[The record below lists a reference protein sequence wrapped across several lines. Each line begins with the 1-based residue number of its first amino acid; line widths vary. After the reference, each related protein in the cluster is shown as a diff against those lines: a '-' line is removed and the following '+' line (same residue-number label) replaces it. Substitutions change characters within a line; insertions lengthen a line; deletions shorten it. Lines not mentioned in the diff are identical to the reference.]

1 MVTIKRKV
9 TIKTKTA
16 QEETPVAVENSNVT
30 LRRKQPVVASEPVP
44 KPISPNQTPAKHA
57 NTGKI
62 WGGIAI
68 TAAIFVG
75 VYFLGFNRNDNT
87 GDNHVSTPTEQTTPI
102 GETTQLGANEQIE
115 TSDTA
120 TRREGTA
127 ADNNSETTTSSK
139 ANENPVSTQSQV
151 TQQKQDVTS
160 IASVAT
166 IPMSDNVEENA
177 RRVIRGDFGNGQERK
192 DKLGSAY
199 AEIQSKVNEMYR
211 QGLVD

>member
-16 QEETPVAVENSNVT
+16 QEETPVAVENLNVT
-30 LRRKQPVVASEPVP
+30 LRRKQPAVASQPEP
-44 KPISPNQTPAKHA
+44 KPVSSSQTPTKQS

-68 TAAIFVG
+68 TAAILTG
-75 VYFLGFNRNDNT
+75 VYLLGFNRSDNA
-87 GDNHVSTPTEQTTPI
+87 GDNHGTTPTEQTTPI
-102 GETTQLGANEQIE
+102 GETSQLGAVEQTY

-120 TRREGTA
+120 ANSEETA
-127 ADNNSETTTSSK
+127 ADNNSETTASSE

-151 TQQKQDVTS
+151 TQQKQGATS
-160 IASVAT
+160 IANVAT
-166 IPMSDNVEENA
+166 VPISGNVEENA

>member
-68 TAAIFVG
+68 TAAILVG

-127 ADNNSETTTSSK
+127 ADNNSETTASSK
-139 ANENPVSTQSQV
+139 DNENPVSTQSQV

-199 AEIQSKVNEMYR
+199 AEIQSKVNELYR

>member
-68 TAAIFVG
+68 TAAILVG

-211 QGLVD
+211 QGLGA

>member
-68 TAAIFVG
+68 TAAILVG

-127 ADNNSETTTSSK
+127 ADNNSETTASSK

-177 RRVIRGDFGNGQERK
+177 RHVIRGDFGNGQERK

>member
-16 QEETPVAVENSNVT
+16 QVETPVAVENSNVT

-68 TAAIFVG
+68 TAAILVG

-127 ADNNSETTTSSK
+127 ADNNSETTASSK

>member
-68 TAAIFVG
+68 TAAILVG
-75 VYFLGFNRNDNT
+75 VYFLDFNRNDNT

>member
-30 LRRKQPVVASEPVP
+30 LRREQPTVATEPEP
-44 KPISPNQTPAKHA
+44 KPVSPSLRPAKHT
-57 NTGKI
+57 NTGRI

-68 TAAIFVG
+68 TAAILIG

-87 GDNHVSTPTEQTTPI
+87 GDNLDTTPAEQTTPI
-102 GETTQLGANEQIE
+102 GETVQSRAVEQTN

-120 TRREGTA
+120 TRREETA

-151 TQQKQDVTS
+151 TQQKQDASS

-166 IPMSDNVEENA
+166 VPISGNVEENA

>member
-30 LRRKQPVVASEPVP
+30 LRRKQPAVASEPEP

-68 TAAIFVG
+68 TAAILVG

-120 TRREGTA
+120 TRREGKA
-127 ADNNSETTTSSK
+127 ADNNSETTASSK

>member
-1 MVTIKRKV
+1 M
-9 TIKTKTA
+9 
-16 QEETPVAVENSNVT
+16 
-30 LRRKQPVVASEPVP
+30 P

-62 WGGIAI
+62 WGGIAL
-68 TAAIFVG
+68 TAAILVG

-127 ADNNSETTTSSK
+127 ADNNSETTASSK

>member
-30 LRRKQPVVASEPVP
+30 LRREQPVVASEPVP

-68 TAAIFVG
+68 TAAILVG

-87 GDNHVSTPTEQTTPI
+87 GDNHVSTPTKQTTPI

-127 ADNNSETTTSSK
+127 ADNNSETTASSK

-151 TQQKQDVTS
+151 TQQKQDITS

>member
-68 TAAIFVG
+68 TAAILVG

-127 ADNNSETTTSSK
+127 ADNNSETTASSK

>member
-30 LRRKQPVVASEPVP
+30 LRREQPVVASEPVP

-68 TAAIFVG
+68 TAAILVG

-102 GETTQLGANEQIE
+102 GETTQLGAVEQTN
-115 TSDTA
+115 TSDAA
-120 TRREGTA
+120 TRREETA
-127 ADNNSETTTSSK
+127 ADNNSETTASSK

-166 IPMSDNVEENA
+166 IPMSNNVEENA